1 MRALPEDLETNELAR
16 ALHEGWRLD
25 VSLDYAPVGAGSY
38 HWVATRANGIRLF
51 VTVDDLDRKAWLG
64 SRRDLAFDGLRAAFE
79 TAVALRHAGLGF
91 VVAPLPAK
99 AGESL
104 VRIGDRHAVAVFPFE
119 AGESGRFGHSDPEE
133 RVAVAA
139 LLAELHSRTPVA
151 EVHARSRGVGFP
163 ERTHIEAGLRELD
176 RPWVGGPFAEPARH
190 ALAAGAARITDL
202 LARTDRLAAGVEARG
217 AGWVVTHGEPHAGN
231 VMRTADGRRALVDWD
246 TVALAPPERDLWML
260 VDTIDDG
267 PANAYASATGRRLDH
282 DALQFFRLT
291 WDLKDL
297 AEHLNVLR
305 APHRETEDT
314 TRAYEGLVSIC

>member
-1 MRALPEDLETNELAR
+1 MSALAD
-16 ALHEGWRLD
+16 ALCEGWVLD
-25 VSLDYAPVGAGSY
+25 VDLDYVPVGAGSY
-38 HWVATRANGIRLF
+38 HWVATGRDGMRLF

-64 SRRDLAFDGLRAAFE
+64 DRRDVAFDGLRAAFE
-79 TAVALRHAGLGF
+79 TALSLRQAGLSF

-99 AGESL
+99 SGETV
-104 VRIGDRHAVAVFPFE
+104 VRIGDRHAVAVYPFV
-119 AGESGRFGHSDPEE
+119 AGRSGRFGHADPEE

-139 LLAELHSRTPVA
+139 LLAELHLTSRVA
-151 EVHARSRGVGFP
+151 GAHARGRGVGFP

-190 ALAAGAARITDL
+190 VLAGSADHITDL

-231 VMRTADGRRALVDWD
+231 VMRTTAGRALVDWD

-260 VDTIDDG
+260 VDTLDDE
-267 PANAYASATGRRLDH
+267 AAQLYASATGRRLDPE
-282 DALQFFRLT
+282 ALEFFRLT